1 MITSFFPGRLRL
13 RAPIFREADLVGK
26 ALPIV
31 RKNDAVKNVENNLLT
46 GSVLIEYDPDKVPLQ
61 KLLSMQ
67 DFFTALAEEA
77 KHYDGTNR
85 QKILS
90 MLDELEKIF

>member
-31 RKNDAVKNVENNLLT
+31 RKNAAVKNVENNLLT

-67 DFFTALAEEA
+67 DFFTSLAEEA
-77 KHYDGTNR
+77 KNYDGTNR